1 MTNNTKNNNLEQG
14 LLFFSAPKNDF
25 QTILNIATELLE
37 NNPGILCLIKKDQ
50 DKYSKEK
57 KRLRLLDKRYKQ
69 KQSKA
74 KSLFSDRKINEIFD
88 ELDIEKIELK
98 TGRNRMQPMIV
109 FLFFL
114 FRGYHGN
121 FCKRKTINILCDSIT
136 IQSWLSKYGINKL
149 PGATTI
155 LENVNMVS
163 NETREKILTAQ
174 CEMVLDEGFDDFTT
188 TIVDS
193 TAVAANT
200 AYPTD
205 VAMLQKHLKRAHRT
219 LEAISEKIIKAP
231 ISNVYFDKWFKELNH
246 SVFTLVMNKVKG
258 KKKKKECRNLLKTA
272 LKIQNRLLK
281 QYDKLKPE
289 FNRILAEIPPS
300 QAIRI
305 EKKWKSIKGNV
316 ETSLYI
322 AEYTEGSII
331 HKKKYKAADKVLSIS
346 DSNATFIKKGT
357 MRHCVVGYKPQLA
370 RSGNGFITAMQVE
383 EGNTSDAKA
392 LIPLLKQ
399 DFRRTGVISEI
410 VSTDDGY
417 SWEHNMNWLKRI
429 GSKVISMNG
438 INGRRLISDEDW
450 ESELYKLVRAERSV
464 VEGLISTLKLV
475 LDFGQLSR
483 RGTENA
489 RAEMLEKVIVQNF
502 RRLAALRYRKIEK
515 DKKNA
520 AWRSH
525 DAA

>member
-1 MTNNTKNNNLEQG
+1 
-14 LLFFSAPKNDF
+14 
-25 QTILNIATELLE
+25 
-37 NNPGILCLIKKDQ
+37 
-50 DKYSKEK
+50 
-57 KRLRLLDKRYKQ
+57 
-69 KQSKA
+69 
-74 KSLFSDRKINEIFD
+74 
-88 ELDIEKIELK
+88 LDIDKIELK

-121 FCKRKTINILCDSIT
+121 FCKRKTIDIICDSIT

-205 VAMLQKHLKRAHRT
+205 VAMLHKHLKRAHRT
-219 LEAISEKIIKAP
+219 LEAISEKIIKTP
-231 ISNVYFDKWFKELNH
+231 ISNVYFNKWFKELNH
-246 SVFTLVMNKVKG
+246 LVFKLVMNKVKG

-281 QYDKLKPE
+281 QYEKLKPE
-289 FNRILAEIPPS
+289 FDRILAEIPPS

-305 EKKWKSIKGNV
+305 EKKWKDIKGNV
-316 ETSLYI
+316 ETSRYI

-331 HKKKYKAADKVLSIS
+331 HKKKYKAADKILSIS

-383 EGNTSDAKA
+383 EGNTSDKKA

-399 DFRRTGVISEI
+399 DFRRTGVISKI

-417 SWEHNMNWLKRI
+417 SWKYNMKWLKRI

-450 ESELYKLVRAERSV
+450 ESELYKLARAERSV

-515 DKKNA
+515 DKKNTLCRAHNA
-520 AWRSH
+520 A
-525 DAA
+525 